1 MHHRLPIGTILLTAA
16 LLLLGGCGLAPVT
29 GAGGAEPAE
38 AGASQGDGETLM
50 SGTCDC
56 HSDALFDAY
65 DEGVRALAAGQ
76 YEAARSAFAA
86 YAASGGEG
94 VAAEATTATDLSHRL
109 EQRQSAPLVIQND
122 DQRSRVTIT
131 AMVIQMIVQLE
142 AELTAMSESNQALSA
157 ELAKREDAL
166 KRLRELTLGQPEG

>member
-1 MHHRLPIGTILLTAA
+1 
-16 LLLLGGCGLAPVT
+16 
-29 GAGGAEPAE
+29 
-38 AGASQGDGETLM
+38 
-50 SGTCDC
+50 
-56 HSDALFDAY
+56 
-65 DEGVRALAAGQ
+65 
-76 YEAARSAFAA
+76 
-86 YAASGGEG
+86 
-94 VAAEATTATDLSHRL
+94 
-109 EQRQSAPLVIQND
+109 VIQND